1 VSRSKWKG
9 PFINTNHLTEII
21 LLKNKNN
28 YKQSLVISRNSE
40 IIPLCV
46 GLTFKV
52 YNGKNYNEITIIDS
66 MIGHKFGEFSFT
78 RAKFIFKKK
87 KGKKK

>member
-1 VSRSKWKG
+1 
-9 PFINTNHLTEII
+9 
-21 LLKNKNN
+21 
-28 YKQSLVISRNSE
+28 
-40 IIPLCV
+40 LCV